1 MRLDEAAELEPSR
14 PLMTNADRHV
24 DRTPPVTAV
33 AGSGQSE
40 GPKRNRRAGRRSCQK
55 VADLSPTVFAVDT
68 PARSEA
74 QVELGAQE
82 RSAMRSVGL
91 DLGSREVSLCEVVDG
106 YVVARR
112 TARSLEAFEDLL
124 GVQTRP
130 ARVAIEACRE
140 AWHWN
145 DELVARGHHVLL
157 VDTTRGRRLG
167 IGGHGR
173 KTDRIDAEVLARAV
187 EQGNIP
193 LAHVLSPE
201 RRTLREALHVRRALV
216 ETRTQYIT
224 TIRGVARSSGEWIP
238 GCDPDNF
245 VAAVARANLRPETR
259 AAITPLVT
267 VLDVLQRQLSTVDIK
282 LDALCKHEPI
292 VLKLTTIPGIGLVTA
307 AMFVAVVDNAKR
319 FHHAHQLESYLGL
332 VPSEHSTGGK
342 RRLGAITK
350 HGNSYLRALLVQSAS
365 SLLRMRA
372 DDPLKAWAQA
382 IVKRRTRRVAVVA
395 LARRLAGVLWALW
408 KRNVVYDAHHRARLF
423 GGVAPP
429 HDDNDAL
436 NCASRKIA
444 RRLREAERKLQPPRR
459 EEDANR

>member
-1 MRLDEAAELEPSR
+1 MRLDEAAELEPPR
-14 PLMTNADRHV
+14 QLMTNADRHV
-24 DRTPPVTAV
+24 DRTSPVTAV

-40 GPKRNRRAGRRSCQK
+40 GPKRNRRAGRRPSQK

-74 QVELGAQE
+74 QIELGAQE

-91 DLGSREVSLCEVVDG
+91 DLGTREVSFCEVVDG

-112 TARSLEAFEDLL
+112 KAGSIEALEDLL
-124 GVQTRP
+124 GADTRP

-140 AWHWN
+140 AWHWH
-145 DELVARGHHVLL
+145 DELVARGHKVLL

-167 IGGHGR
+167 VGGHGR
-173 KTDRIDAEVLARAV
+173 KNDRIDAEVLARAV

-193 LAHVLSPE
+193 LAHVLSPA
-201 RRTLREALHVRRALV
+201 RRKLRERLLVRRALV

-224 TIRGVARSSGEWIP
+224 TARGMARSLGEHVP

-245 VAAVARANLRPETR
+245 VDAVARANLRVETR
-259 AAITPLVT
+259 AALTPLVT
-267 VLDVLQRQLSTVDIK
+267 VLAVLQRQLSTVDVE
-282 LDALCKHEPI
+282 LDALCENEPI
-292 VLKLTTIPGIGLVTA
+292 VAKLMTIPGIGLVCA
-307 AMFVAVVDNAKR
+307 AMFIAVVDDPKR
-319 FHHAHQLESYLGL
+319 FRHAHQLESYLGL

-350 HGNSYLRALLVQSAS
+350 HGNSYLRALLVQCAS

-372 DDPLKAWAQA
+372 DDPMKTWAQA

-408 KRNVVYDAHHRARLF
+408 RRDVAYDPLHRIRIF
-423 GGVAPP
+423 SGPV
-429 HDDNDAL
+429 HDDSEAL
-436 NCASRKIA
+436 KRALRKIA
-444 RRLREAERKLQPPRR
+444 RRRRDAERKLQPQRR
-459 EEDANR
+459 EEVADR